1 MKDVEFNFS
10 VLFLFPFCAAENYTG
25 RKETYYS
32 GTLYD
37 KENNKKARK
46 VLEIITCCNILTKER
61 QIRGNFLKLNERER
75 YFIINQDSGKL
86 LLLKL

>member
-1 MKDVEFNFS
+1 MWNSILVSFFYSPS
-10 VLFLFPFCAAENYTG
+10 VPQRIIQG

-32 GTLYD
+32 GVYD

-61 QIRGNFLKLNERER
+61 QIRGNFLKLNERKIF
-75 YFIINQDSGKL
+75 YN
-86 LLLKL
+86 